1 VESEENKGSTFLFN
15 IESPIDDTSIQI
27 RSPKATIKLDGI
39 NILIVD
45 NNATNRMIIDE
56 ILSAQGAKVRMADGG
71 EAALKLLEK
80 RDAKS
85 NGTQLVIVDCYL
97 PDMDGFQLMETLV
110 SRKMKLN
117 TAMMISSAELNEH
130 MARIKAIGIN
140 SYLVKPIKQLE
151 LLNLVNNALSS
162 TKTVDKDTSLVSQD
176 DVDNAEEIKTE
187 KLRPLLLVE
196 DNPDNRMLIKAYLK
210 ETSYML
216 FEAENGQIAV
226 EMFQEGHYD
235 LVLMDVQMP
244 VMDGHK
250 ATRTIRGWEA
260 KKHKTATPIVALTAH
275 GTKEEIDK
283 CLAAGCNSHL
293 SKPIKKSTLLSALDS
308 YFSN

>member
-1 VESEENKGSTFLFN
+1 
-15 IESPIDDTSIQI
+15 
-27 RSPKATIKLDGI
+27 
-39 NILIVD
+39 
-45 NNATNRMIIDE
+45 M
-56 ILSAQGAKVRMADGG
+56 
-71 EAALKLLEK
+71 
-80 RDAKS
+80 
-85 NGTQLVIVDCYL
+85 
-97 PDMDGFQLMETLV
+97 
-110 SRKMKLN
+110 
-117 TAMMISSAELNEH
+117 
-130 MARIKAIGIN
+130 
-140 SYLVKPIKQLE
+140 
-151 LLNLVNNALSS
+151 
-162 TKTVDKDTSLVSQD
+162 
-176 DVDNAEEIKTE
+176 
-187 KLRPLLLVE
+187 LVE